1 MGLNWYALR
10 SKQRKEETV
19 WKQARDQ
26 GLEVFYPRMRVNPVN
41 PRARKYQPYF
51 PGYLFVKA
59 DLDMQGESFLKWM
72 PHSHGLV
79 HFGGEPAIVPEN
91 LIYAI
96 RNRMEEITKSG
107 GENLDGL
114 HHGDVVQINYGPFE
128 GYQAIFDERLP
139 GSERVRV
146 LLKLLSARY
155 VPVELSAAS
164 ISKKR

>member
-19 WKQARDQ
+19 WRQARDQ

-59 DLDMQGESFLKWM
+59 DLDLQGQSFLKWM

-79 HFGGEPAIVPEN
+79 NFGGEPAVVPEN
-91 LIYAI
+91 LIHAI
-96 RNRMEEITKSG
+96 RQRIEEISSSG
-107 GENLDGL
+107 GQNLDGL
-114 HHGDVVQINYGPFE
+114 HQGDVVQINYGPFE

-146 LLKLLSARY
+146 LLRLLSSRY

-164 ISKKR
+164 ITKKR